1 MFIPALFTTAKK
13 WKQPKCLLTE
23 EWIKIQYLYTM
34 EYYSAVKN
42 EIMPLA
48 ATWMEP
54 EVITPSEVK
63 PERER
68 QRLQEITNT

>member
-1 MFIPALFTTAKK
+1 MFIPALFTTAKT
-13 WKQPKCLLTE
+13 WKQPKCLSTE

-34 EYYSAVKN
+34 EYYSAMKN

-54 EVITPSEVK
+54 EVIILSEVK